1 MSHLANR
8 PCPALEMRLSPTC
21 SYTSWLTI
29 SRLREQHSCVF
40 EVGKTN
46 QLFKNYVSP
55 AQRSAR
61 KDLQG
66 RGSWGMAACLRGFWV
81 TSSPWGLKVS
91 FSPTD
96 FEINFDQK
104 NLQKQA
110 GLAGWLVNQSP
121 WGSDINGTFTCKY
134 SKSQARWSMIL
145 WPPKQNDDPNRTNL
159 PDPERPPCSLW
170 LLRVWPVRHHN
181 FGKIPPE
188 PSFEKE
194 KIKSHIGPH
203 GAIENQDFR
212 KSQSK
217 MLFLVR

>member
-1 MSHLANR
+1 MLTGSPHPVVEANNR
-8 PCPALEMRLSPTC
+8 PLLNVALGKQALPRP
-21 SYTSWLTI
+21 WDAALTNLLI
-29 SRLREQHSCVF
+29 HKLINYF
-40 EVGKTN
+40 EAKWAKLCFWGKEKN

-81 TSSPWGLKVS
+81 TSSPSGMKVS

-194 KIKSHIGPH
+194 KSK
-203 GAIENQDFR
+203 AI
-212 KSQSK
+212 
-217 MLFLVR
+217 

>member
-1 MSHLANR
+1 MFHLHKDPLVRICKEGVPGEWLIAYEAFESLAHHQGWKCLSHQQILK
-8 PCPALEMRLSPTC
+8 
-21 SYTSWLTI
+21 LTLI
-29 SRLREQHSCVF
+29 
-40 EVGKTN
+40 
-46 QLFKNYVSP
+46 
-55 AQRSAR
+55 
-61 KDLQG
+61 
-66 RGSWGMAACLRGFWV
+66 
-81 TSSPWGLKVS
+81 
-91 FSPTD
+91 
-96 FEINFDQK
+96 K

-170 LLRVWPVRHHN
+170 LLRVWLVRHHN

-188 PSFEKE
+188 PSFDKE
-194 KIKSHIGPH
+194 KIISHISPQS
-203 GAIENQDFR
+203 AIENQDFR